1 MQDLLTALALVLVVE
16 GVLYSA
22 FPSTMR
28 RAMMAAMALPD
39 STLRAVGLA
48 AAAFG
53 VAAVWLI
60 RG

>member
-1 MQDLLTALALVLVVE
+1 MRDLLTALALVLVVE

-28 RAMMAAMALPD
+28 RALVAAMAMPD
-39 STLRAVGLA
+39 STLRGIGLA
-48 AAAFG
+48 AAAIG